1 MKSLKVLLITIILAS
16 AGGAP
21 ATGAQDLSSIFKGT
35 TATFVLYDLKNDRYL
50 RYNEKRAGERFSPFS
65 TFKIPNSII
74 GLESGV
80 ITDENFQIAWDRKK
94 YPPDPDW
101 NREPFVHWSRDHTLK
116 TAIKYSVVWYY
127 KELALRVGETAMKR
141 YVAQLNYGNQDASGG
156 LDKFWLNSSLRISAE
171 EQINFLR
178 AFYTGKLGISSRT
191 TEIVKR
197 ITLLEETP
205 RYRLSGKTGGGP
217 LPHGSL
223 GWFVGYLE
231 RDGNVYFFATNIEGP
246 NYFAIRDKRIELTRR
261 VLTELGLLDNA
272 QSKK

>member
-1 MKSLKVLLITIILAS
+1 MKFIRALLIPIILV
-16 AGGAP
+16 GLGRP
-21 ATGAQDLSSIFKGT
+21 AATTAQDLSAIFKDT
-35 TATFVLYDLKNDRYL
+35 TATFVLYDLKRDRYI
-50 RYNEKRAGERFSPFS
+50 RYNEKRASERFSPFS
-65 TFKIPNSII
+65 TFKVPNSII

-80 ITDENFQIAWDRKK
+80 IKDENFVIAWDRKK

-101 NREPFVHWSRDHTLK
+101 NREPFLHWKRDHSLQ

-127 KELALRVGETAMKR
+127 KELALKVGEPAMKQ
-141 YVAQLNYGNQDASGG
+141 YVAKLNYGNQDTTGG

-171 EQINFLR
+171 EQVSFLK
-178 AFYTGKLGISSRT
+178 AFYTGKLDISSRT
-191 TEIVKR
+191 TGIVKR
-197 ITLLEETP
+197 IILLEQTP

-231 RDGNVYFFATNIEGP
+231 RDDNVYFFATNIEGP

-261 VLTELGLLDNA
+261 VLAELGLLD
-272 QSKK
+272 KV